1 MKRASRTAL
10 SVNFDVT
17 PKEFMFLFRKLLGA
31 YTFLH
36 VIKAQVRGN
45 TILEPFIHM
54 REEEDRERVAQK
66 LNGQTPNS

>member
-1 MKRASRTAL
+1 
-10 SVNFDVT
+10 FI
-17 PKEFMFLFRKLLGA
+17 FLFRKLLGA

-54 REEEDRERVAQK
+54 REDEDRERVAQK
-66 LNGQTPNS
+66 LNGQAADS